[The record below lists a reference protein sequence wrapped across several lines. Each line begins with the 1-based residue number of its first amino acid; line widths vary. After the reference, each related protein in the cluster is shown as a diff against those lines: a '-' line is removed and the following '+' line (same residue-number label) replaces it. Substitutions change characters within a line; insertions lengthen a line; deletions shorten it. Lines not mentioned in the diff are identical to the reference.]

1 MKLDA
6 ELCRKYREDGWWR
19 DATFLD
25 DLRRNVAER
34 PGKTALVGRLVAKG
48 QTDVID
54 YAELSRLT
62 SGIVRGLADLGV
74 RPGEFIGVQIHDC
87 WEMLPLTLACLRA
100 GVKIATL
107 PPQYRVAE
115 LEYILGLTGARL
127 FITSAELHGGK
138 PAEVAMTLAGKLGL
152 PEQVAVV
159 GSGGPPGA
167 LSFEE
172 HFLARADRHEA
183 DRHDAALAGPG
194 TDPDEPFLLL
204 FTSGTTGENK
214 AAMHSQNTLYAGFR
228 GYAEALGLDET
239 LVAMTPHTNMH
250 YAGLATTMLTC
261 LALGGTAVCADDS
274 DSAASLDLIEQHGV
288 TLFYAAPLYV
298 RALLAAQRGQQR
310 DISSLRYVVSGSA
323 PIPPQL
329 IEQVHQTL
337 GVRMFSL
344 WGMTEN
350 GAVTVTR
357 PADPQD
363 WPASSDGSPTGGMEV
378 RIDALAGQADGVGVL
393 RVRGPAQCLGYYK
406 REDVYAADI
415 DPDGWVNTGD
425 LAKDDGRGGIRITGR
440 VKDIII
446 HRGFNVPANVIEEI
460 LGKHPKVADVALI
473 GLPDPDVEERGCA
486 VVTAAGDSPP
496 TLAELRDY
504 IHDTGVSDWWLPER
518 LEVIEA
524 MPRTAMGKIR
534 KIDLRNR
541 FPA

>member
-62 SGIVRGLADLGV
+62 GSIVRGLADLDV
-74 RPGEFIGVQIHDC
+74 QPGEFISVHLHDC
-87 WEMLPLTLACLRA
+87 WEMLPLTLACLAA

-127 FITSAELHGGK
+127 FITTAELHGGR

-159 GSGGPPGA
+159 GSGGPPRA

-172 HFLARADRHEA
+172 HFLARPDRHEA
-183 DRHDAALAGPG
+183 AQASPG

-214 AAMHSQNTLYAGFR
+214 AAMHSQNTLYAGIR
-228 GYAEALGLDET
+228 GYAEALGLDDT

-261 LALGGTAVCADDS
+261 LALGGTAVCADDA
-274 DSAASLDLIEQHGV
+274 DSAASLELIEQHGV

-298 RALLAAQRGQQR
+298 RALLAAQRGHPR

-329 IEQVHQTL
+329 IEEVHDTL

-378 RIDALAGQADGVGVL
+378 RIDPLAGQADGVGVL
-393 RVRGPAQCLGYYK
+393 RVRGPAQCLSYYK
-406 REDVYAADI
+406 REDVYAADL
-415 DPDGWVNTGD
+415 DPDGWFNTGD
-425 LAKDDGRGGIRITGR
+425 LAKDDGRGGIRISGR

-446 HRGFNVPANVIEEI
+446 HRAFNVPANVIEEM

-473 GLPDPDVEERGCA
+473 GIPDADVGERVCA

-496 TLAELRDY
+496 TLGELRDY
-504 IHDTGVSDWWLPER
+504 MRDTGITSWWWPER

-534 KIDLRNR
+534 KIDLRKR
-541 FPA
+541 FPV